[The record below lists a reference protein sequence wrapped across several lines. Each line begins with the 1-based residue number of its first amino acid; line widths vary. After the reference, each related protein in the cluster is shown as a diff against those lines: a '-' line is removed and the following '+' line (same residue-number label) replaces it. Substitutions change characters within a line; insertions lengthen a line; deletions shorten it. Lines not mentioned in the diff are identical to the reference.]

1 MANKVIPYG
10 TQDIS
15 QEDINAVV
23 DVLKS
28 KNLTQ
33 GPLIKEFEN
42 KFAAYVNAKYAIA
55 VSSGTAALH
64 LCAIALNI
72 KPGDKVITTPLTFSA
87 SANCIRY
94 CGGEVHFI
102 DINSDNFL
110 IDTNKLERLLES
122 SPKGTFK
129 GIIPVNFA
137 GRSNNFKE
145 INRIIKKHNMWIIED
160 ACHSPGAYIKYNNDE
175 TIFSGDGNYKNLSI
189 FSFHPVKHIACGEG
203 GMITTNDKNLYLRIL
218 NLRSHGIQQDKS
230 LNIENHGPWYYEMQE
245 LGYNYRITDI
255 QSALGISQLSR
266 AKNNLKKRFEIVKFY
281 EDKLSSLTQIKKLPG
296 FIDGHAYHLYVI
308 LVKNRDGLIKYLR
321 ENNVFAQVHYIPVHL
336 MPYYKKFGWKNG
348 DFPIVEDYYNYCL
361 SLPIYPSLERKDLN
375 RVVDLIYK
383 FYKY

>member
-1 MANKVIPYG
+1 
-10 TQDIS
+10 
-15 QEDINAVV
+15 
-23 DVLKS
+23 
-28 KNLTQ
+28 
-33 GPLIKEFEN
+33 
-42 KFAAYVNAKYAIA
+42 
-55 VSSGTAALH
+55 
-64 LCAIALNI
+64 
-72 KPGDKVITTPLTFSA
+72 
-87 SANCIRY
+87 
-94 CGGEVHFI
+94 
-102 DINSDNFL
+102 
-110 IDTNKLERLLES
+110 
-122 SPKGTFK
+122 
-129 GIIPVNFA
+129 
-137 GRSNNFKE
+137 
-145 INRIIKKHNMWIIED
+145 
-160 ACHSPGAYIKYNNDE
+160 
-175 TIFSGDGNYKNLSI
+175 
-189 FSFHPVKHIACGEG
+189 
-203 GMITTNDKNLYLRIL
+203 
-218 NLRSHGIQQDKS
+218 
-230 LNIENHGPWYYEMQE
+230 MQE

-361 SLPIYPSLERKDLN
+361 SLPIYPSLEKKDLN